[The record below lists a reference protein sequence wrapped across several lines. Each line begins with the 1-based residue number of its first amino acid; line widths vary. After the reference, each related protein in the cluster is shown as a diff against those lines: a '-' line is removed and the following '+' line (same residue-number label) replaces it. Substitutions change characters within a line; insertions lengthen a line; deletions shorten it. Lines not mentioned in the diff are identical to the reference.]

1 MTTENLSSQ
10 PESRAR
16 QEALALLA
24 RASHDELST
33 PLQARWS
40 DIESQDLKA
49 PEIGMVMVRG
59 RVYGDGPPFNLGEAT
74 VTRSVVQ
81 IGSGARG
88 YGQRL
93 GREPKSA
100 RMAAI
105 LDALWQDSAH
115 RDDVE
120 RLVLSPV
127 RARLNAE
134 RLRSQAETAATKV
147 DFFTLV
153 RGDPGA

>member
-1 MTTENLSSQ
+1 MTTENLSDS
-10 PESRAR
+10 SGSCTR
-16 QEALALLA
+16 QEVLALLA
-24 RASHDELST
+24 RASAEELST
-33 PLQARWS
+33 ALQAGWA
-40 DIESQDLKA
+40 DIKTQDLKA

-81 IGSGARG
+81 IASGARG

-105 LDALWQDSAH
+105 LDALWQDRAH
-115 RDDVE
+115 RDEVE

-127 RARLNAE
+127 RARLNAA